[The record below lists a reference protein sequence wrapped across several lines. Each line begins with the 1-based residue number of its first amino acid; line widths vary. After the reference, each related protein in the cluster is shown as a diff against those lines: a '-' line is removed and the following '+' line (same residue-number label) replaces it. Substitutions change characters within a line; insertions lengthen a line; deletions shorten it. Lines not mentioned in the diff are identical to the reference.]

1 MTLNLD
7 LQAMVVPLRRGT
19 TIDEQFRDF
28 HEANPHVFNNL
39 RTLALRLKQQGRTRI
54 GMKMLFEVL
63 RYQYLIH
70 TEGDA
75 FRLNN
80 NYTSRYTRLLC
91 EKEPS
96 LGGLFETRS
105 LRS

>member
-1 MTLNLD
+1 
-7 LQAMVVPLRRGT
+7 MVVPLRRGT

-63 RYQYLIH
+63 RYQYLVH
-70 TEGDA
+70 TEGDS

-96 LGGLFETRS
+96 LDGLFEKRS